1 MDLWDLAPHA
11 RHSSRQHPRLPRL
24 YLRHPDP
31 PPAVRGAPM
40 IANTFAVFFTALVQL
55 LLLLT
60 VAPLVSGLI
69 KTLKARLQIR
79 RGPGILQPY
88 RDLYKLFR
96 KGMVLPDTASWIFAA
111 TPYVVFGATA
121 IAGLML
127 PMISAKAPLGLF
139 GGVLAVVYL
148 LGLGRFF
155 LALAG
160 LDTGSGFGGLG
171 SSREMTIAALAEPAM
186 MLAVFTVAIGANST
200 SLSEI
205 AKVATSSTWHFL
217 APAQMLAFAAL
228 FIVLIAETGRIP
240 VDNPATH
247 LELTMI
253 HEAMILEY
261 SGPYLALIEWG
272 ASIKQLVLMT
282 LLVNT
287 FFPFGLSSD
296 WTLQTIGVGLAFY
309 LAKLLVLAC
318 LVVLVETSNAKLR
331 LFRVPELLM
340 VAFI

>member
-1 MDLWDLAPHA
+1 M
-11 RHSSRQHPRLPRL
+11 
-24 YLRHPDP
+24 
-31 PPAVRGAPM
+31 G
-40 IANTFAVFFTALVQL
+40 VFLTAAVQL

-69 KTLKARLQIR
+69 KTLKARLQVR
-79 RGPGILQPY
+79 RGPDILQPY
-88 RDLYKLFR
+88 RDLYKLFQ

-121 IAGLML
+121 IAGLMI
-127 PMISAKAPLGLF
+127 PMISGKAPLGLF

-160 LDTGSGFGGLG
+160 LDTGSSFGGLG

-205 AKVATSSTWHFL
+205 ARVATSTTWHFL

-228 FIVLIAETGRIP
+228 FLVLIAETGRIP

-261 SGPYLALIEWG
+261 SGPYLGLIEWG
-272 ASIKQLVLMT
+272 ASIKQLLLMT
-282 LLVNT
+282 LLINS
-287 FFPFGLSSD
+287 FLPFGLHSKWS
-296 WTLQTIGVGLAFY
+296 LGGLLISLVY
-309 LAKLLVLAC
+309 LLLKLLVLAASI
-318 LVVLVETSNAKLR
+318 VLVETTNAKMR
-331 LFRVPELLM
+331 FFRVPDLLAM
-340 VAFI
+340 AFTLAALGLVSTFLF

>member
-1 MDLWDLAPHA
+1 
-11 RHSSRQHPRLPRL
+11 
-24 YLRHPDP
+24 
-31 PPAVRGAPM
+31 M
-40 IANTFAVFFTALVQL
+40 IATTSAVFFTALMQLML
-55 LLLLT
+55 LLM

-69 KTLKARLQIR
+69 RTLKARLQVR
-79 RGPGILQPY
+79 RGPGTLQPY

-96 KGMVLPDTASWIFAA
+96 KGMVLPNTASWIFTA
-111 TPYVVFGATA
+111 TPYVVFSATA
-121 IAGLML
+121 IAGLMI

-205 AKVATSSTWHFL
+205 AKVATSTTWHFL

-261 SGPYLALIEWG
+261 SGPYLGLIEWG
-272 ASIKQLVLMT
+272 ASIKQLLLMT
-282 LLVNT
+282 LLINA
-287 FFPFGLSSD
+287 FLPFGLHSAWS
-296 WTLQTIGVGLAFY
+296 LGGLLVSLAY
-309 LAKLLVLAC
+309 LLLKLLVLA
-318 LVVLVETSNAKLR
+318 VAIVLVETTNAKMR
-331 LFRVPELLM
+331 FFRVPDLLAM
-340 VAFI
+340 AFTLAALGLVSTFLF